1 MQANYNS
8 SILVGPI
15 GLPATVNE
23 SLATK
28 PYAQTQFQAM
38 DQMQGPIPTTQMKLD
53 YVNFYANLLIQ
64 SDNNLVSKIV
74 AWGS

>member
-1 MQANYNS
+1 MQANYNNAS
-8 SILVGPI
+8 LVGPV

-38 DQMQGPIPTTQMKLD
+38 DQMQGPIPTVQMKLV
-53 YVNFYANLLIQ
+53 YVNFYAAPSQ
-64 SDNNLVSKIV
+64 V
-74 AWGS
+74 AAAAL